1 MNKIIIIAGP
11 TAVGKTS
18 LSLKLAKILNTDI
31 ISADSMQ
38 IYKYMNIG
46 TAKISSEEMN
56 GIKHHILDIIEP
68 NQAFSVD
75 DYSNLAKIIIKELH
89 TKGKIPIIVG
99 GTGLYINSLIYNLE
113 FCQVPKDQEYRS
125 YLENLAVKNGNPY
138 IYDML
143 KEVDPVYADTIH
155 YNQIKRAIRALE
167 VYRHTGTPFSKQN
180 SNKTE
185 NKAYKA
191 YYYYLNRDRKDLY
204 DAINKRVDQMFNLG
218 LLDEFKELL
227 NRGYSQDLQSMKA
240 IGYKELF
247 ELEYGKKDFESTKE
261 LIKQN
266 SRHYA
271 KRQLTWFRNDINCK
285 EINTDKYDIKN
296 ILNFILEEIKE
307 KDE

>member
-89 TKGKIPIIVG
+89 SKGKIPIIVG

-167 VYRHTGTPFSKQN
+167 VYRHTGAPFSKQN

-285 EINTDKYDIKN
+285 EINTDKYDINN